1 VRPTYYLRAFKRGF
15 KVGLGEV
22 VDEKEENCLND
33 SDVCESLGD
42 DAAAII
48 GRSNYSACW
57 IRLLEGSD
65 QFFCHSGPLL

>member
-1 VRPTYYLRAFKRGF
+1 
-15 KVGLGEV
+15 